1 MAAAFALYLRASCS
15 IYLLKEIYHC
25 SQQVGL
31 NYKKHSALIL
41 KPKLKWLDIKVSEI
55 GQVMIEAP
63 TVCNF
68 SRMNLKLYYGEVLVK
83 SMTNTPKETKYN
95 TFINCLKRAQYIIY
109 QDHRIK
115 QLKYSNFIAHG
126 LSFFNKHGP

>member
-1 MAAAFALYLRASCS
+1 MAAAFALYLRAS
-15 IYLLKEIYHC
+15 LLDLSPEEIYHC

-31 NYKKHSALIL
+31 NYKKPSALIL

-68 SRMNLKLYYGEVLVK
+68 IRMNLKLYYGEVLVK
-83 SMTNTPKETKYN
+83 SRTNTPKETKYI
-95 TFINCLKRAQYIIY
+95 T
-109 QDHRIK
+109 
-115 QLKYSNFIAHG
+115 
-126 LSFFNKHGP
+126 LS

>member
-1 MAAAFALYLRASCS
+1 MKYEKAKKKKNCVNQLNLDYFTIRMAAAFALYLELPCS

-31 NYKKHSALIL
+31 NCKKHSALLL

-68 SRMNLKLYYGEVLVK
+68 IRMNLKLYYGEVLVK
-83 SMTNTPKETKYN
+83 SITNTPKETKYN
-95 TFINCLKRAQYIIY
+95 TFINCLK
-109 QDHRIK
+109 K
-115 QLKYSNFIAHG
+115 V
-126 LSFFNKHGP
+126 

>member
-1 MAAAFALYLRASCS
+1 MAAAFALYL
-15 IYLLKEIYHC
+15 YLLKEIYHC

-31 NYKKHSALIL
+31 NYKKHSNLIV

-63 TVCNF
+63 TVCNLI
-68 SRMNLKLYYGEVLVK
+68 RMNLKLYYGEVLVK

-95 TFINCLKRAQYIIY
+95 TFINCWK
-109 QDHRIK
+109 
-115 QLKYSNFIAHG
+115 NV
-126 LSFFNKHGP
+126 

>member
-1 MAAAFALYLRASCS
+1 
-15 IYLLKEIYHC
+15 
-25 SQQVGL
+25 
-31 NYKKHSALIL
+31 
-41 KPKLKWLDIKVSEI
+41 
-55 GQVMIEAP
+55 MIEAP

-95 TFINCLKRAQYIIY
+95 TFINCLKRVYYIIY

>member
-1 MAAAFALYLRASCS
+1 MAAAFALYLEHPCS
-15 IYLLKEIYHC
+15 IYLLKETYHC

-31 NYKKHSALIL
+31 NCKKHSALLL
-41 KPKLKWLDIKVSEI
+41 KPRLKWLDIKVSEI

-68 SRMNLKLYYGEVLVK
+68 IGMNLKLYYGEVLVK

-95 TFINCLKRAQYIIY
+95 TFINCLK
-109 QDHRIK
+109 K
-115 QLKYSNFIAHG
+115 V
-126 LSFFNKHGP
+126 

>member
-1 MAAAFALYLRASCS
+1 MAAAFALYLRAS
-15 IYLLKEIYHC
+15 LLDLSPEGNLPLLTAGRI
-25 SQQVGL
+25 
-31 NYKKHSALIL
+31 
-41 KPKLKWLDIKVSEI
+41 KLQKAFCFDTKTEAHAIKWLDIKVSEI

-95 TFINCLKRAQYIIY
+95 TFINCLKRV
-109 QDHRIK
+109 
-115 QLKYSNFIAHG
+115 
-126 LSFFNKHGP
+126 